1 MTSQALFSAALVSA
15 DPSPPEG
22 LTAWNGTPDRRF
34 GVYRNNVMV
43 GLTAALQSRFP
54 VVERLVG
61 ADFFAAMA
69 RAFIAAHPPLS
80 PLLLAYG
87 DDLPAFIE
95 GFEPA
100 ASLPYLADVARLEI
114 ARSRAYH
121 AADAAPLDPA
131 TLAAIP
137 PESLASLRFRPH
149 PSLTILRSSH
159 PVVTIWAMNAGEA
172 EPAPLKSWDGE
183 DAVVVRPEMLVEVR
197 RLPPGGAVFLQS
209 LADGAPLGEA
219 AVRALEASADF
230 DLPANLAGLF
240 EAGLF
245 TAIEAPEELP

>member
-1 MTSQALFSAALVSA
+1 MTSQALFSASLVSD
-15 DPSPPEG
+15 DPAPPQG

-43 GLTAALQSRFP
+43 GLTAALQGRFP

-61 ADFFAAMA
+61 PDFFAAMA
-69 RAFIAAHPPLS
+69 RAFIVTHPPMS

-87 DDLPAFIE
+87 DALPAFLE

-100 ASLPYLADVARLEI
+100 ASLSYLADVARLEI

-131 TLAAIP
+131 ELAAIP

-149 PSLTILRSSH
+149 PSLAILRSSH

-172 EPAPLKSWDGE
+172 DPTPIGDWSGE
-183 DAVVVRPEMLVEVR
+183 DAAVVRPEMFVEAR

-209 LADGAPLGEA
+209 LADGLPLGEA
-219 AVRALEASADF
+219 AVRALEENNDF
-230 DLPANLAGLF
+230 DLSTNLAGMLD
-240 EAGLF
+240 AGLF
-245 TAIEAPEELP
+245 TALEASEEMP

>member
-1 MTSQALFSAALVSA
+1 MTSQAIFSTALVSA

-22 LTAWNGTPDRRF
+22 LTAWNGAPDRRF

-54 VVERLVG
+54 VVEKLVG

-69 RAFIAAHPPLS
+69 RAFIVAHPPLS

-95 GFEPA
+95 DFEPA

-121 AADAAPLDPA
+121 AANAEPLDPA
-131 TLAAIP
+131 TLAAVP
-137 PESLASLRFRPH
+137 PERLVSLRFRPH
-149 PSLTILRSSH
+149 PSLAILRSPH
-159 PVVTIWAMNAGEA
+159 PVVTIWTMNAGEA
-172 EPAPLKSWDGE
+172 KPAPITVWRGE

-197 RLPPGGAVFLQS
+197 RLPHGGAVFLQS

-219 AVRALEASADF
+219 AAQALGATDDF
-230 DLPANLAGLF
+230 DLSANLAGIL

>member
-1 MTSQALFSAALVSA
+1 MTSQTLFSAALVSD
-15 DPSPPEG
+15 DPSPPQG
-22 LTAWNGTPDRRF
+22 LTAWNGAPDRRF

-69 RAFIAAHPPLS
+69 RAFIITHPPRS

-87 DDLPAFIE
+87 DELPAFLE

-131 TLAAIP
+131 ALAAIP
-137 PESLASLRFRPH
+137 PASLASLRFHAH

-159 PVVTIWAMNAGEA
+159 PVVTIWAMNVREA
-172 EPAPLKSWDGE
+172 EPTPIADWNGE
-183 DAVVVRPEMLVEVR
+183 DAAIVRPQMLVEVR

-209 LADGAPLGEA
+209 LADGFPLGEA
-219 AVRALEASADF
+219 AARALQTSDAF
-230 DLPANLAGLF
+230 DLSINLAGLL

-245 TAIEAPEELP
+245 TAIEAPEEQS

>member
-1 MTSQALFSAALVSA
+1 MTSQAIFSAALVSD

-22 LTAWNGTPDRRF
+22 LTAWNGLPDRRF

-69 RAFIAAHPPLS
+69 RAFIAAHPPRS

-95 GFEPA
+95 AFEPA

-121 AADAAPLDPA
+121 AADAAPLNPA

-137 PESLASLRFRPH
+137 PGSLAAVRFHPH
-149 PSLTILRSSH
+149 PSLAILRSSH

-172 EPAPLKSWDGE
+172 EPTPLESWDGE
-183 DAVVVRPEMLVEVR
+183 DAAVVRPEMLVEVR

-209 LADGAPLGEA
+209 LADGLPLEEA

-230 DLPANLAGLF
+230 DLPANLAGLL